1 MTKKTKKEIK
11 AKRSARF
18 KTIRRAFPYV
28 IFSATVISLAFFG
41 SRSKFEEQSISLD
54 MRALAANNFSASADQ
69 ISELYVVSEV
79 ATSMQVATA
88 PVIATN
94 YDSVISASTLV
105 SNTSSDKMDKPNV
118 IDVGHLAVGVV
129 EYVVQPGE
137 TIASIAEKYA
147 ASGVNETMIRWSNN
161 FKANYQPNAGDVIYV
176 PGRAGFVH
184 VVKANENINTIAS
197 NYRSSVEEIIA
208 ANSLE
213 LNGDVAVGMRILIPN
228 GDLPENE
235 RPDYVAPVAVTR
247 SSYWYTAQYSAGNK
261 YAYGWCTWYAWSMRT
276 DLPSNMGNASNWAN
290 AARGAGFPVDGS
302 PRGGDI
308 FQTGSGGW
316 GYGHVGYVNGVNAD
330 GSINVC
336 DMNGIAGWGRVGCAT
351 WPANKWRGYLFIHRK

>member
-1 MTKKTKKEIK
+1 MAKRTKKERK
-11 AKRSARF
+11 EKRAARL
-18 KTIRRAFPYV
+18 KTIRRAFPYFV
-28 IFSATVISLAFFG
+28 FSALVVALAFFG
-41 SRSKFEEQSISLD
+41 SRNKFEEQAISLD

-129 EYVVQPGE
+129 EYHVQPGE

-161 FKANYQPNAGDVIYV
+161 FKVSHQPNAGDVIFV

-184 VVKANENINTIAS
+184 VVKSNENINTIAS

-213 LNGDVAVGMRILIPN
+213 LNGEVTAGARILIPN

-290 AARGAGFPVDGS
+290 AARGAGFPVDGT
-302 PRGGDI
+302 PRAGDI
-308 FQTGSGGW
+308 FQTGAGGW

-336 DMNGIAGWGRVGCAT
+336 DMNGMAGWGRVGCGT
-351 WPANKWRGYLFIHRK
+351 WSASKWRGYQFIHHR